1 MDIIPFEH
9 KMAAHCET
17 GTLHGLMHFNKLEL
31 TEPMIFGIA
40 SGIFFGYFKLPMMIF
55 PAFIVR
61 IRPGEVRKNIEKRL
75 GVKFNTYKYRD
86 QHKAQEEL
94 DQLLAKGIPVA
105 VQVDFFY
112 MDYLPAWNRVHN
124 NVHFITIIGKEDD
137 NYVVSDCYFPRITRI
152 DAESLRK
159 GRFAGGNSAPKGFMY
174 YPVSIPK
181 SFDLPKQI
189 VKGIEK
195 ACYNMLKIPL
205 PIVGVKGIRRFSKKV
220 IEWPG
225 LARDIDHLSHE
236 VMKINVL
243 LEDQGTGGA
252 GFRFMYATFLRQA
265 SDIMNHE
272 GLKEM
277 SEKMMKIGDDW
288 REISVFAARIGKNRD
303 LGPDR
308 FAELSSM
315 IMARADAEQQ
325 FFNELYQLIKTIK
338 L

>member
-1 MDIIPFEH
+1 MTLIPFEH

-17 GTLHGLMHFNKLEL
+17 GTLANLLHFNGLDL
-31 TEPMIFGIA
+31 TEPMIFGVA
-40 SGIFFGYFKLPMMIF
+40 NGILFGYFKLPMMIF

-61 IRPGEVRKNIEKRL
+61 IRPGEVRKNIEKRF
-75 GVKFNTYKYRD
+75 GIKFKTYKYGN
-86 QHKAQEEL
+86 QQKAQDDL
-94 DQLLAKGIPVA
+94 DNLLAQGIPVA
-105 VQVDFFY
+105 IQVDFFY
-112 MDYLPAWNRVHN
+112 MDYMPAWYRAHN
-124 NVHFITIIGKEDD
+124 NVHFLNVIGKEDD
-137 NYVVSDCYFPRITRI
+137 KYIISDCYFPEITKL

-159 GRFAGGNSAPKGFMY
+159 GRFAGGTSAPKGFMY

-181 SFDLPKQI
+181 EYDLPKLI
-189 VKGIEK
+189 VKGIK
-195 ACYNMLKIPL
+195 KSCYNMLKVPL
-205 PIVGVKGIRRFSKKV
+205 PIIGIKGIRRFSRKIV
-220 IEWPG
+220 EWPG

-265 SDIMNHE
+265 SEIMKHD

-277 SEKMMKIGDDW
+277 SEKMMKIGDEW

-303 LGPDR
+303 LGADR
-308 FAELSSM
+308 FKELSSM
-315 IMARADAEQQ
+315 IMDMADAEEK
-325 FFNELYQLIKTIK
+325 FFNELNNLIKTIK

>member
-1 MDIIPFEH
+1 MNVIPFEH

-17 GTLHGLMHFNKLEL
+17 GTLAGLLHFKGLEL

-40 SGIFFGYFKLPMMIF
+40 NGIFFGYFKLPMMIF
-55 PAFIVR
+55 PTFIVR

-75 GVKFNTYKYRD
+75 GIKFNTYKYHN
-86 QHKAQEEL
+86 QQKAQDDL
-94 DQLLAKGIPVA
+94 DTLLAQGIPVA

-112 MDYLPAWNRVHN
+112 MDYFPAWNRVHN
-124 NVHFITIIGKEDD
+124 NVHFITIIGKQDEK
-137 NYVVSDCYFPRITRI
+137 YLISDCYYPEKTSI
-152 DAESLRK
+152 DAEALRK
-159 GRFAGGNSAPKGFMY
+159 GRFAGGNSAPKGFMF
-174 YPVSIPK
+174 YPTRMPENIDFPK
-181 SFDLPKQI
+181 LI

-195 ACYNMLKIPL
+195 SCYNMLKIPV
-205 PIVGVKGIRRFSKKV
+205 PMVGIKGIRRFAKKV

-236 VMKINVL
+236 VMKINIL

-252 GFRFMYATFLRQA
+252 GFRFMFATFLRQA
-265 SDIMNHE
+265 AGIMNND

-303 LGPDR
+303 LGADR

-315 IMARADAEQQ
+315 IMGRADAEEN
-325 FFNELYQLIKTIK
+325 FFKELNKLIKTIK
-338 L
+338 T

>member
-1 MDIIPFEH
+1 
-9 KMAAHCET
+9 MAAHCET
-17 GTLHGLMHFNKLEL
+17 GTLSGLLHFNGLEL

-40 SGIFFGYFKLPMMIF
+40 NGIFFGYFKLPMMIF

-61 IRPGEVRKNIEKRL
+61 IRPGEIRKNIEKRV
-75 GVKFNTYKYRD
+75 GIKFHIFKYRD
-86 QHKAQEEL
+86 QHKAQIDL
-94 DQLLAKGIPVA
+94 DNLLARGIPVA

-112 MDYLPAWNRVHN
+112 MDYLPAWYRVHN

-137 NYVVSDCYFPRITRI
+137 KYVISDCYYPEITKL

-159 GRFAGGNSAPKGFMY
+159 GRFAGGTSAPKGFMY
-174 YPVSIPK
+174 YPESIPK
-181 SFDLPKQI
+181 SFDLPKLI

-220 IEWPG
+220 VEWPG

-252 GFRFMYATFLRQA
+252 GFRFMYATFLRQSA
-265 SDIMNHE
+265 ELMKND
-272 GLKEM
+272 GLM
-277 SEKMMKIGDDW
+277 DLSAKMMKIGDDW

-303 LGPDR
+303 LGADR
-308 FAELSSM
+308 FAELSNM
-315 IMARADAEQQ
+315 IMDRADAEEQ
-325 FFNELYQLIKTIK
+325 FFNELYKFVKTIK